1 MNQRPSSEIDDTHH
15 PRGCTC
21 MILSLRGLVLCSLTR
36 CVLHV
41 QQTHGLQPESHDA
54 FHLAGLIPRTNRGY
68 PLNNGNA
75 TGMDLEEGRTQCLHT
90 FPGRIGGAPKLY
102 SLSSTIRTVP
112 SLICGPVESAMR
124 AATHIMNDDL
134 ESAEA
139 GLANGASSF
148 HKVWIPASRAA
159 WSLG

>member
-1 MNQRPSSEIDDTHH
+1 MTLTILEVV
-15 PRGCTC
+15 C
-21 MILSLRGLVLCSLTR
+21 MILSLVVCSFTR

-41 QQTHGLQPESHDA
+41 QQTHDLQPESHDA
-54 FHLAGLIPRTNRGY
+54 FHRDGLIPRTNRGY
-68 PLNNGNA
+68 TLNNGNA
-75 TGMDLEEGRTQCLHT
+75 TRMDLEEGRAQCLHA
-90 FPGRIGGAPKLY
+90 FPGRISGAPKLY
-102 SLSSTIRTVP
+102 SLRSTIRTVP
-112 SLICGPVESAMR
+112 SLICVPVESAMR